1 MDEYISCIFHYGD
14 YAQSRKMLIVPVLGG
29 FFISISDDEVHGQTS
44 IHLYP
49 NVPDTLCH
57 GNSYL
62 KCYLT
67 DDAVVSNRVTT
78 NSTRPRHAS
87 TQASPQFRKKICPLP
102 YIHNCALLVYPI

>member
-1 MDEYISCIFHYGD
+1 MSTFR
-14 YAQSRKMLIVPVLGG
+14 A
-29 FFISISDDEVHGQTS
+29 FFIMVTRPNQEKCLLFQFWGVFLISISDDEVHGQTS

-102 YIHNCALLVYPI
+102 YIHNCALLVSPI